1 MYIKFVM
8 TLSFTVLSATI
19 SELFPPLFPT
29 LTSVLL
35 SYALRPSLLLSQ
47 VNLRLIKKVT
57 PMTLT
62 TWQFTSWY
70 YVNAQHLSFS
80 TTLHFVAQPLSSFSI
95 LGCHHLNEG
104 AINYKRAIV
113 VDCDCFHLLLSY
125 MLSHHPSCSLTLCP
139 SLLRSILLYLAP
151 PHLISYSKQKENTER
166 SPIVFFPVHVFQ
178 TAFSLINWGKW
189 LRTSAPGPVP
199 YIPFSFA
206 LMSSASYLITLSSRG
221 FTSPS
226 PSSPFPF
233 LLSFSLLYIPLFF
246 LYMLSARKTWAHWR
260 IL

>member
-1 MYIKFVM
+1 
-8 TLSFTVLSATI
+8 
-19 SELFPPLFPT
+19 
-29 LTSVLL
+29 
-35 SYALRPSLLLSQ
+35 
-47 VNLRLIKKVT
+47 
-57 PMTLT
+57 MTLT

-166 SPIVFFPVHVFQ
+166 SPIDFSSSCISNCVFTNKLGEVAEDIWPGARPVLSFP
-178 TAFSLINWGKW
+178 L
-189 LRTSAPGPVP
+189 
-199 YIPFSFA
+199 SF
-206 LMSSASYLITLSSRG
+206 
-221 FTSPS
+221 PH
-226 PSSPFPF
+226 PPPFPAPTV
-233 LLSFSLLYIPLFF
+233 LDSPYSPTCSLSTMIYVMNSRTLDLTLPPRYC
-246 LYMLSARKTWAHWR
+246 YC
-260 IL
+260 